1 MKISKS
7 SQHLRIA
14 VTNRLYFVSMLIIQ
28 LMLLIPFCAI
38 PIILFLPSL
47 LSETPT
53 IFGAVLGVAEVV
65 TMSVTF
71 ILIGFG
77 ACIDVDSN
85 WLTVKR
91 KPIGFLGN
99 KELPSKTLKQLY
111 CEPARPRFS
120 LKQDDI
126 VNTYT
131 IYALTNDF
139 EEIKLLP
146 NIDEKEDALSIVKE
160 INQFLCLDDNLTT
173 SR

>member
-1 MKISKS
+1 
-7 SQHLRIA
+7 
-14 VTNRLYFVSMLIIQ
+14 
-28 LMLLIPFCAI
+28 
-38 PIILFLPSL
+38 
-47 LSETPT
+47 
-53 IFGAVLGVAEVV
+53 
-65 TMSVTF
+65 MSVTF
-71 ILIGFG
+71 ILIGYG

-85 WLTVKR
+85 WLIVKR
-91 KPIGFLGN
+91 KPIGFLVTKSYHPKRSN
-99 KELPSKTLKQLY
+99 SFIANLLDLV
-111 CEPARPRFS
+111 FS